1 MTYDIKTLLKRNLLE
16 VFGEADDARRQAA
29 AAEIFTPDAEFHEPS
44 AVYRGPAE
52 IARIAG
58 VIRASHPDYRYSE
71 LTPAEEL
78 HGTAGRVR
86 WVSGPPGEP
95 PAYAGTDFIIA
106 RDGRICGLY
115 LFFDPL
121 PDANETSQDNSRQQ
135 S

>member
-1 MTYDIKTLLKRNLLE
+1 MTYDIATLLKRNLQE

-29 AAEIFTPDAEFHEPS
+29 ATEIFTPDAEFHEPHWI
-44 AVYRGPAE
+44 YRGPVE

-71 LTPAEEL
+71 LGPAEVLQE
-78 HGTAGRVR
+78 TAGRVR
-86 WVSGPPGEP
+86 WVSGLPGEP

-106 RDGRICGLY
+106 RDGRISGLY

-121 PDANETSQDNSRQQ
+121 PGAGEMSQDKSRT
-135 S
+135 